1 MTVGGPRP
9 DTRAEQLYRTRQDL
23 RVLLTSAYAADM
35 LADLVLRQEV
45 SFMSKPYTPH
55 DLASRIRET
64 LDGNGNMEVRDR
76 TVDGPPR
83 DPVVP

>member
-1 MTVGGPRP
+1 
-9 DTRAEQLYRTRQDL
+9 
-23 RVLLTSAYAADM
+23 M